1 VPLFL
6 RAIAG
11 YQRVADGK
19 SRLGRLILVQV
30 GEPPHS
36 RNDTTQFA
44 PCSFSCNAWLLFFDS
59 FFFQALHQVAGGALL
74 LLALSKGAEMNKFAV
89 MSVAAGLLAIVLGEI
104 GDAHE
109 LVSISSYASK

>member
-1 VPLFL
+1 M
-6 RAIAG
+6 
-11 YQRVADGK
+11 
-19 SRLGRLILVQV
+19 
-30 GEPPHS
+30 
-36 RNDTTQFA
+36 
-44 PCSFSCNAWLLFFDS
+44 
-59 FFFQALHQVAGGALL
+59 AGGALL

>member
-19 SRLGRLILVQV
+19 SRLGRLILV
-30 GEPPHS
+30 
-36 RNDTTQFA
+36 
-44 PCSFSCNAWLLFFDS
+44 
-59 FFFQALHQVAGGALL
+59 QALHQVAGGALL